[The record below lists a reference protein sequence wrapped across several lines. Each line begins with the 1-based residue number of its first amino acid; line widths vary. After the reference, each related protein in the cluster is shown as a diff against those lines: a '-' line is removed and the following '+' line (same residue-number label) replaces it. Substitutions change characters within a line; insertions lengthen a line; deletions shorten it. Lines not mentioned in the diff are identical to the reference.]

1 MHRFVECCLWV
12 FVFCSLS
19 LLRDLVVPVTVGLV
33 GVNAFAID
41 VGGL

>member
-1 MHRFVECCLWV
+1 M

-19 LLRDLVVPVTVGLV
+19 LLRDLVVPVAVGLV